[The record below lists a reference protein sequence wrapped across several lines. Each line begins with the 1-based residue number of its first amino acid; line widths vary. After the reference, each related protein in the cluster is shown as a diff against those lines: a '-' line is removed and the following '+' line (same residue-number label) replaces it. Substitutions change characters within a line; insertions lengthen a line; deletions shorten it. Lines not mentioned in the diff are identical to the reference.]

1 MPHEV
6 MGDSSVKVER
16 MAGSAFDAE
25 KPSGLEKQVG
35 SKYSGSSPSKLS
47 RSKYLS
53 ESGTKFRFLIMSKN
67 KMPPELLAHFKKKRR
82 QRG

>member
-1 MPHEV
+1 MGQAKDQFGGLPMPHEV

-53 ESGTKFRFLIMSKN
+53 EGGGQSFGS
-67 KMPPELLAHFKKKRR
+67 
-82 QRG
+82 

>member
-1 MPHEV
+1 MGQAKDEMGGVPMPHEV
-6 MGDSSVKVER
+6 MGDSLGRVER
-16 MAGSAFDAE
+16 MAGNAFDAE

-53 ESGTKFRFLIMSKN
+53 ESG
-67 KMPPELLAHFKKKRR
+67 R
-82 QRG
+82 QNFGS

>member
-1 MPHEV
+1 MGQAKEQLGGLPMPHEV
-6 MGDSSVKVER
+6 MGDSLGRKDSLGRVER

-53 ESGTKFRFLIMSKN
+53 ESG
-67 KMPPELLAHFKKKRR
+67 R
-82 QRG
+82 QSFGS

>member
-1 MPHEV
+1 MGQARDELGGLPMPHEV
-6 MGDSSVKVER
+6 MGDSVARVER
-16 MAGSAFDAE
+16 MAGSAFGAE

-53 ESGTKFRFLIMSKN
+53 EGGGQSFGS
-67 KMPPELLAHFKKKRR
+67 
-82 QRG
+82 